1 MILDMIHDLTTLS
14 IFQCSY
20 SPLKM
25 FPTPSRGSKFGF
37 ELLLL
42 FSFSP
47 YLLWDELCRSLYCKM
62 VWLSK
67 WVVWYLIKWNC
78 TWLVR
83 QMLVLSSFFLF
94 FAVSANCCQSYQE
107 VSVRLLPPPQHPFL
121 LLKIGIWRR
130 VAMESGYSW
139 S

>member
-83 QMLVLSSFFLF
+83 KMLVLSSSLF
-94 FAVSANCCQSYQE
+94 FCCFNKLL
-107 VSVRLLPPPQHPFL
+107 SV
-121 LLKIGIWRR
+121 IWRSFCKAFPPTPTHLFLIKNR
-130 VAMESGYSW
+130 HLKKGSNGEWV
-139 S
+139 